1 MKSLIVYGLKP
12 EDTCVDHGCG
22 ALRIGLHAIRYLER
36 GAYWGLDIEEFLLD
50 EGREE
55 VGR

>member
-1 MKSLIVYGLKP
+1 VSITVVAHY
-12 EDTCVDHGCG
+12 
-22 ALRIGLHAIRYLER
+22 ALGFTHRYLER